1 MSKPKRRK
9 IEVYRLTISG
19 LKDDVDYLQLLR
31 RARASIK
38 DELRAVQTIGDKS
51 HVLHEVKATKGSLWL
66 RFCSYSEGDRPDV
79 INTKS
84 LNIKPNPLSDNET
97 TVYWT
102 HGLVSP
108 MKKRVVMLIERVQAG
123 IWPSRVEDYLQ
134 WLLDH
139 PDNQKLVADVQG
151 DAEEPLTVTLELEA
165 DKSFMKQVEAME
177 RIIAVSLRIAR
188 PNPGWKDYEDLL
200 SKEAQASD
208 AHYADVSM
216 HARRNA
222 SLSKDQGIVQA
233 LKDLNQHDKL
243 GRAEV
248 EGETGGERKSISTE
262 KYGKSQYKNLPT
274 DADGNVA
281 HDAALEK
288 FLEFLDEVD

>member
-9 IEVYRLTISG
+9 LEVYRLIISG
-19 LKDDVDYLQLLR
+19 LKEDVDYLQFLR

-38 DELRAVQTIGDKS
+38 DELKAVQTIGDKS
-51 HVLHEVKATKGSLWL
+51 HVLHEAKVTKGSLWM
-66 RFCSYSEGDRPDV
+66 RFYSYSEGERPDV

-97 TVYWT
+97 QVYWT
-102 HGLVSP
+102 HALVSP
-108 MKKRVVMLIERVQAG
+108 LKKRVVMLIERVQAG
-123 IWPSRVEDYLQ
+123 IWPSRLEDYLQ
-134 WLLDH
+134 WLIDH
-139 PDNQKLVADVQG
+139 PENKKLVAEVQG
-151 DAEEPLTVTLELEA
+151 DAGEPLTVTLELEA

-177 RIIAVSLRIAR
+177 RIIAVSVRIVR
-188 PNPGWKDYEDLL
+188 PNPGWMDYEDLL

-222 SLSKDQGIVQA
+222 SLSKNQGIVQA
-233 LKDLNQHDKL
+233 MKDLDQNNKL

-248 EGETGGERKSISTE
+248 QGETGGERKSISTE
-262 KYGKSQYKNLPT
+262 KYGKSQHKNLPT

-288 FLEFLDEVD
+288 FLEYLGEVD